1 MNSFIDLK
9 KYYNR
14 AMKEGFAIGAFNT
27 SDLEMTQAI
36 ASGAAEKKSPV
47 IIQTSPSAIEYAGLQ
62 QIFDIVKNEI
72 VENNMSATIHL
83 DHGKDFSIAKSCID
97 IGYQSV
103 MIDGSELEFDAN
115 VNLTKKVVDYAKR
128 HNVSVEGEFG
138 AIGSDDKKSSH
149 GGKTDP
155 KMALEFVEK
164 TGVDS
169 LGVSIGNAHG
179 APKGEKLD
187 LDLLDRIRL
196 EVSDTPLVIHGS
208 SGLSRKD
215 IREAIKR
222 GVVKFNID
230 TNLRKAFTKNI
241 EKKERSVIDPREY
254 LGEARE
260 AVSKLVKDYI
270 DIFGST
276 GKV

>member
-1 MNSFIDLK
+1 MNSSIDLK
-9 KYYNR
+9 KYYSR

-36 ASGAAEKKSPV
+36 ANGAAEKKSPV
-47 IIQTSPSAIEYAGLQ
+47 IIQTSPSAIEYAGLK

-72 VENNMSATIHL
+72 VENNLSATIHL
-83 DHGKDFSIAKSCID
+83 DNGKDFSIAKSCID

-128 HNVSVEGEFG
+128 HNVTVEGEFG
-138 AIGSDDKKSSH
+138 AIGSDDEKSSH

-187 LDLLDRIRL
+187 LDLLDRIRQ
-196 EVSDTPLVIHGS
+196 EVLDIP
-208 SGLSRKD
+208 GLDFRHL
-215 IREAIKR
+215 IR
-222 GVVKFNID
+222 
-230 TNLRKAFTKNI
+230 
-241 EKKERSVIDPREY
+241 
-254 LGEARE
+254 
-260 AVSKLVKDYI
+260 
-270 DIFGST
+270 
-276 GKV
+276 